1 MADSIRCRFCRDLS
15 IETLV
20 SLAKKE
26 IDGYHSFPQQA
37 FYQHQPSIND
47 LEASASNG
55 CDLCDLILGCLFV
68 TSPETL
74 LGTGSPEQRED
85 QDCDLDESMY
95 AVAKTLETSCIKI
108 AITADHLY
116 CNEVK
121 LPADCQ
127 LDTLLVQVGPRAD
140 DPDEYGMHWE
150 LPPLFLTLSLPVGAF
165 HNLFYL
171 KGLNHPAEVQQ
182 EKMKFSMLMAAGLAV
197 QSWFQ
202 TSLRLRISTLLV
214 AGYKGADKST

>member
-1 MADSIRCRFCRDLS
+1 MANTKCCHFCRDLS

-37 FYQHQPSIND
+37 FYQHQPSIDD

-55 CDLCDLILGCLFV
+55 CDLCDLILGCLCV
-68 TSPETL
+68 SSPEML

-95 AVAKTLETSCIKI
+95 AVAKMLEVSSIKI

-116 CNEVK
+116 CNEVT

-140 DPDEYGMHWE
+140 DPAEYGMHWE
-150 LPPLFLTLSLPVGAF
+150 LPPLSLTLSLPVGAF
-165 HNLFYL
+165 HNIFCL
-171 KGLNHPAEVQQ
+171 KESNHTTEVLQA
-182 EKMKFSMLMAAGLAV
+182 KMRFFMLMAAGLAV
-197 QSWFQ
+197 QS
-202 TSLRLRISTLLV
+202 
-214 AGYKGADKST
+214 